1 MMRGAEAVLVP
12 CSFLGH
18 AVLCKER
25 RKKSCRIKEIDS
37 ELRLGRT
44 RREARLLHKAKEAG
58 VSCPVVYAVGKDYIV
73 IERFSGGKLKENPAQ
88 MRKAGEMLAK
98 LHSVGII
105 HGDFTPYNIIA
116 NSSGLHVIDF
126 GLGFVSYKLED
137 QADDVLN
144 MLRGIKGRKY
154 FLEGYSDFEGAK
166 QVLGRIERI
175 ESRMRYR

>member
-1 MMRGAEAVLVP
+1 MLRGAEATLVP

-18 AVLCKER
+18 KVLCKER
-25 RKKSCRIKEIDS
+25 RKKEYRIKEIDS

-58 VSCPVVYAVGKDYIV
+58 VSCPTVYAVGEDYIV

-88 MRKAGEMLAK
+88 LRKAGEMLAA

-116 NSSGLHVIDF
+116 GSSGLHVIDF

-144 MLRGIKGRKY
+144 MLRGIRGRKQ
-154 FLEGYSDFEGAK
+154 FLEGSSNFVGAA
-166 QVLGRIERI
+166 QVLNRIGQI
-175 ESRMRYR
+175 EARMRYR

>member
-1 MMRGAEAVLVP
+1 MMRGAEAHLVP

-18 AVLCKER
+18 PALCKDR
-25 RKKSCRIKEIDS
+25 REKKYRIKEIDY
-37 ELRLGRT
+37 ELRIGRT

-58 VSCPVVYAVGKDYIV
+58 VSCPTVYAVGEDYIV
-73 IERFSGGKLKENPAQ
+73 MERLSGGKLKENPAQ
-88 MRKAGEMLAK
+88 LRKAGEMLAK
-98 LHSVGII
+98 LHSVGIV
-105 HGDFTPYNIIA
+105 HGDFTPYNIIS

-154 FLEGYSDFEGAK
+154 FLEGYSGFSGAA
-166 QVLGRIERI
+166 QVLKRIAQI
-175 ESRMRYR
+175 EARMRYR

>member
-1 MMRGAEAVLVP
+1 MLRGAEAVLVP

-18 AVLCKER
+18 SALRKER
-25 RKKSCRIKEIDS
+25 REKSYRIKEIDS

-58 VSCPVVYAVGKDYIV
+58 VSCPTVYAVGENCIV
-73 IERFSGGKLKENPAQ
+73 IDRLLGGKLKENPAQ
-88 MRKAGEMLAK
+88 LRKAGEMLAK
-98 LHSVGII
+98 LHSAGII
-105 HGDFTPYNIIA
+105 HGDFTPYNIIV

-126 GLGFVSYKLED
+126 GLGFISYKLED

-154 FLEGYSDFEGAK
+154 FLEGYSEFSGAK
-166 QVLGRIERI
+166 QVLKRIGQI
-175 ESRMRYR
+175 EARMRYR